1 MQTSCLCPS
10 PDFARKQVFGKNLPL
25 PQGAG
30 NTDYT
35 VMLNLF
41 QHLSFLQ
48 LIPHP
53 YPLSWICS
61 TLTETRQKACSL
73 VVSFRSLSGLASCRP
88 SANPPP
94 TQERGKRYVCI
105 IKIVLQKEKLFED
118 NSVSRAEACSE
129 NDFSFCFSTLLR
141 TIPCSLFPV
150 HLFFLMRLNLFF
162 N

>member
-1 MQTSCLCPS
+1 MKVFFEYHCAQHCNGLFTLHHSLFTHLDANIMFAPLPQSLPSRGREELRNSYGLYKSRLVKDILKFFGYLIQATFQSAEKILMQTSCLCPS

-53 YPLSWICS
+53 FPLSYLGEGNTVYINAGIS
-61 TLTETRQKACSL
+61 K
-73 VVSFRSLSGLASCRP
+73 FF
-88 SANPPP
+88 
-94 TQERGKRYVCI
+94 
-105 IKIVLQKEKLFED
+105 KI
-118 NSVSRAEACSE
+118 S
-129 NDFSFCFSTLLR
+129 
-141 TIPCSLFPV
+141 
-150 HLFFLMRLNLFF
+150 
-162 N
+162 